1 MNHAHPY
8 RKILLIVFLSQHA
21 MKLFFM
27 KRTGVDLSYYDDFL
41 PFVKLRVSL
50 ASFIYLSF
58 CVNNQKTSKRK
69 VRGV

>member
-41 PFVKLRVSL
+41 PFVKLRV
-50 ASFIYLSF
+50 
-58 CVNNQKTSKRK
+58 
-69 VRGV
+69 